1 MLETV
6 IFTLYN
12 ILYGGSMEVVLKRA
26 ATQSQDSDTIAAVTG
41 MLIAAERGL
50 DGLPRELLS
59 RLLTGL
65 LPRRFLLVQ
74 KDLELLLEN
83 P

>member
-1 MLETV
+1 
-6 IFTLYN
+6 
-12 ILYGGSMEVVLKRA
+12 MEVVLKRA

-59 RLLTGL
+59 QLLTGL

-74 KDLELLLEN
+74 KDLELLLGS